1 MLFWI
6 MVGVVSAI
14 TLWVFVYYSFFDGY
28 GDLVEG
34 VLFGFLALLISGA
47 VAGLILLAVGS
58 WWMKPYVLDQRTD
71 SYDLKALSNSET
83 IEGQFRGGLF
93 VSSGYVDGKQ
103 IFTYIQSEGDGYVL
117 RQFDAGDAIVYQG
130 DYDPEIKVTTYR
142 WGNPWIFPFDRGE
155 TQSAEF
161 YVPEGSVANTYEV
174 TP

>member
-1 MLFWI
+1 MLFWSLLGI
-6 MVGVVSAI
+6 VSVI
-14 TLWVFVYYSFFDGY
+14 TLGVFIYYTWFDGY
-28 GDLVEG
+28 GGLVEG
-34 VLFGFLALLISGA
+34 ALFGFLALIISGG
-47 VAGLILLAVGS
+47 VAALILLAVGS
-58 WWMKPYVLDQRTD
+58 GWMKPYILDQRID

-83 IEGQFRGGLF
+83 VEGQFRGGLF

-117 RQFDAGDAIVYQG
+117 RQFDAEYAIVYQG

-142 WGNPWIFPFDRGE
+142 WGNPWIFPGEAGE

-174 TP
+174 AP